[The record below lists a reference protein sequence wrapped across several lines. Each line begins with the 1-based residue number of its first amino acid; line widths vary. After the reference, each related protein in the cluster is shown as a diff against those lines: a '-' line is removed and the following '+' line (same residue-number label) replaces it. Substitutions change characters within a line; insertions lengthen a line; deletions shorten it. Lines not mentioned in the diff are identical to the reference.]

1 MQNSKQDHYYYQIIQ
16 IHNQFWIRTPTSQS
30 QGSGFKTRVAC
41 RQILYSS
48 DIKNSFSFKNDFFEY
63 ININN
68 KLSRKQDD
76 VEHLL
81 E

>member
-16 IHNQFWIRTPTSQS
+16 IHNQFWIRTPTLQS

-41 RQILYSS
+41 RQVLYSS